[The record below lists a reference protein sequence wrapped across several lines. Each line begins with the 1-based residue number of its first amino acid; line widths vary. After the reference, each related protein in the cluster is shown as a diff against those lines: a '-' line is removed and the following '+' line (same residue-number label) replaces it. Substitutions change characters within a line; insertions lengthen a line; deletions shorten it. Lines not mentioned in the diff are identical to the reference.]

1 MAGKKQKTESK
12 HRSKPFP
19 IVAIGASA
27 GGLEAITEL
36 LQNLPIDTG
45 MAYVY
50 IQHMDPTHQSML
62 ASILTRTTKMK
73 VQEASEILA
82 IEPNQ
87 VYVIPPDKD
96 LIMVDGKVAPN
107 PRKANNGIH
116 MPIDEFFL
124 SLAEHQS
131 EGAIGIVLS
140 GNANDGTLG
149 LKAIKNSG
157 GFTFAQDES
166 AKFQS
171 MPKSAIAERV
181 VDMVLSPK
189 DMARELENI
198 SKKTDILKELSEPI
212 HEDDISN
219 SDQDLTNIILL
230 IKKTVGVDFT
240 HYKRNTI
247 KRRII
252 RRMLLHKLETLHEYF
267 GYLKDNSGEIHV
279 LYQDILI
286 NVTHFFRDPETF
298 EYLKKTLFPRIL
310 KNKKTGEVL
319 RMWVPACSTGE
330 EAYSIAILI
339 AEIMGDK
346 ASSANVQIFATDL
359 SESAIAKARLGLYS
373 RNDLAEVAP
382 RRLQRFFTKVDGSYR
397 ISKFIRD
404 LCVFAPHNVFK
415 DPPFSRIDFISCRN
429 LMIYLDTV
437 LQKKIVTTF
446 HYSLNPGGYL
456 MVGKSETIGVA
467 ANLFLQAEKKY
478 KIYARKQNMPRG
490 NLEIATRLPELHK
503 TGVSAKGAQMQVSNA
518 QDLDDMLN
526 WILLSK
532 YTPPCVIVNQELDI
546 LMFRGSTGLFL
557 EPLPGKASLNLL
569 RMARPGL
576 SFELRNAIHKASKS
590 DVTIKKSGLEVK
602 INKTIHHVAIEVTRL
617 HAQEG
622 EEILFLVTFQELESL
637 PAPEHKG
644 SSKDKK
650 VKQLQ
655 EELNSL
661 REDMRSIV
669 EEQEASNEELQ
680 SANEEIVSSNEELQ
694 SINEELET
702 SKEEVESTN
711 EELMTINTELQVRN
725 EQLAEAYEYAEAVFG
740 TIREAVVVLDQEF
753 RLRKA
758 NRAFYKI
765 FQLDEDETEGMLIY
779 DLSNRSWNIPKLKEL
794 LADIIPSNGLFHNME
809 IRHEFPGIGEKILL
823 VNARKI
829 IQKIHQRELI
839 LLAIEDRS
847 DNAE

>member
-1 MAGKKQKTESK
+1 
-12 HRSKPFP
+12 
-19 IVAIGASA
+19 
-27 GGLEAITEL
+27 
-36 LQNLPIDTG
+36 
-45 MAYVY
+45 
-50 IQHMDPTHQSML
+50 
-62 ASILTRTTKMK
+62 
-73 VQEASEILA
+73 
-82 IEPNQ
+82 
-87 VYVIPPDKD
+87 
-96 LIMVDGKVAPN
+96 
-107 PRKANNGIH
+107 
-116 MPIDEFFL
+116 
-124 SLAEHQS
+124 
-131 EGAIGIVLS
+131 
-140 GNANDGTLG
+140 
-149 LKAIKNSG
+149 
-157 GFTFAQDES
+157 
-166 AKFQS
+166 
-171 MPKSAIAERV
+171 
-181 VDMVLSPK
+181 
-189 DMARELENI
+189 
-198 SKKTDILKELSEPI
+198 
-212 HEDDISN
+212 
-219 SDQDLTNIILL
+219 
-230 IKKTVGVDFT
+230 
-240 HYKRNTI
+240 
-247 KRRII
+247 
-252 RRMLLHKLETLHEYF
+252 
-267 GYLKDNSGEIHV
+267 
-279 LYQDILI
+279 
-286 NVTHFFRDPETF
+286 
-298 EYLKKTLFPRIL
+298 
-310 KNKKTGEVL
+310 
-319 RMWVPACSTGE
+319 
-330 EAYSIAILI
+330 
-339 AEIMGDK
+339 
-346 ASSANVQIFATDL
+346 
-359 SESAIAKARLGLYS
+359 
-373 RNDLAEVAP
+373 
-382 RRLQRFFTKVDGSYR
+382 
-397 ISKFIRD
+397 
-404 LCVFAPHNVFK
+404 
-415 DPPFSRIDFISCRN
+415 
-429 LMIYLDTV
+429 
-437 LQKKIVTTF
+437 
-446 HYSLNPGGYL
+446 

-467 ANLFLQAEKKY
+467 ANLFSQAEKKY

-490 NLEIATRLPELHK
+490 NLEMAPRLPEPQK
-503 TGVSAKGAQMQVSNA
+503 TGIAASAKGAQMQISNA

-526 WILLSK
+526 WLLLSK

-590 DVTIKKSGLEVK
+590 DSTIKKSGLEVK
-602 INKTIHHVAIEVTRL
+602 INKTIHHVSIEVTRL

-839 LLAIEDRS
+839 LLAIEDIS